1 MMSIQSKRIYEP
13 AQDADGLRI
22 LVDRLWPRGV
32 SKESAHVDLWV
43 REAAPSSELRKWF
56 GHDVSRFAE
65 FQKRYWSELANS
77 ATHQEAVHTIQSHA
91 LSQPVTLL
99 FAARDSLHN
108 NAVVLLDFLNSL

>member
-1 MMSIQSKRIYEP
+1 MISIQSKRIYEP

-32 SKESAHVDLWV
+32 GKESARVDLWI

-65 FQKRYWSELANS
+65 FQKRYWSELADS
-77 ATHQEAVHTIQSHA
+77 AAHKEAVHTIQLRA

-99 FAARDSLHN
+99 YAARDSLHN